1 MTPLQEILASF
12 KKTPSGETNGKGSAA
27 PTEPA
32 GLNAMA
38 DERNAWQRLIDE
50 KLIEWG
56 RHPEQFE
63 DEDGY
68 EAPRADNLVRA
79 TEFIA
84 FCRDQGVSPPLRMAP
99 DGAGGIVFEWR
110 NNPLYHVM
118 MEIHADG
125 GMELLVFDD
134 GKLVTR
140 KQVGVE
146 AGKTHVSST
155 THRYPM
161 ADET

>member
-1 MTPLQEILASF
+1 MTALQEILASF
-12 KKTPSGETNGKGSAA
+12 KKIRSDEVNGQGVPA

-32 GLNAMA
+32 GSNTTA

-68 EAPRADNLVRA
+68 KAPRADNLVRA
-79 TEFIA
+79 TEFIT
-84 FCRDQGVSPPLRMAP
+84 FCRDHGVAPALRMAP
-99 DGAGGIVFEWR
+99 DGEGGIVFDWK
-110 NNPLYHVM
+110 NNPPYHVM

-134 GKLVTR
+134 CKLVVR
-140 KQVGVE
+140 NRIGAEVAV
-146 AGKTHVSST
+146 
-155 THRYPM
+155 
-161 ADET
+161 